1 MKYDLDN
8 GTFIMDGGI
17 EVPYIEN
24 TKKKQD
30 SKIKVIEDENP
41 EVLPM
46 EATLDAEGIDDITEE
61 FKFEL

>member
-1 MKYDLDN
+1 
-8 GTFIMDGGI
+8 MDGGI
-17 EVPYIEN
+17 EIPYIEN